1 MKRYEEQIYRE
12 FPELIYVADLVW
24 TRGDSTI
31 GKKIFIDSQVDY
43 ISYEQVLPPELIEK
57 LEIIEVDSYAPSLCS
72 IPDPVA
78 NWLYSAT
85 HAVVNLAGR
94 LLAVYS
100 VRDKWIWTH
109 VEAIPVMKSIIM
121 GLFPNIIMKSVF
133 GKALEITV
141 NINKESV
148 EEDMVEKLAEAKAAE
163 IDLRYRTEIRKLKRK
178 IYKLQDELKSKHNE
192 IFLAAVK
199 MQDKWKIEKDEN
211 AIYFKYKGEIIPDT
225 IESKK
230 GVFKIPEEQQNFYVR
245 DLTVCVT
252 SPHTY
257 SVTANAFH
265 PNVSPYD
272 GTVCL
277 GDLSGKPLYEIIEK
291 LPEML
296 KTINLRSAYGG
307 EAADLASEI
316 IHGKEV
322 SQVWEV
328 IENDL

>member
-12 FPELIYVADLVW
+12 FPELIYVASMVW

-43 ISYEQVLPPELIEK
+43 VSYEQVLPPDLIEK
-57 LEIIEVDSYAPSLCS
+57 LEIIEVDSYAPSLSS
-72 IPDPVA
+72 IPDPVVSR
-78 NWLYSAT
+78 LYSAT
-85 HAVVNLAGR
+85 HAIVNRSGR

-109 VEAIPVMKSIIM
+109 VEAILTVKGIIM
-121 GLFPNIIMKSVF
+121 GLFPEIVMKSVF
-133 GKALEITV
+133 GKALEVTV

-163 IDLRYRTEIRKLKRK
+163 IDLRYRAEIRRLKRE
-178 IYKLQDELKSKHNE
+178 IYKLKEELKYKHNE

-199 MQDKWKIEKDEN
+199 IQDKWDIERDDDVL
-211 AIYFKYKGEIIPDT
+211 YFKYKEEIIPDT
-225 IESKK
+225 IESRR
-230 GVFKIPEEQQNFYVR
+230 GIFKIPEEEQNFYVR

-277 GDLSGKPLYEIIEK
+277 GDLSGRPLYEIIEK

-296 KTINLRSAYGG
+296 KTINLSSAYGG
-307 EAADLASEI
+307 EATDDATTLIVGE
-316 IHGKEV
+316 KV

-328 IENDL
+328 SE